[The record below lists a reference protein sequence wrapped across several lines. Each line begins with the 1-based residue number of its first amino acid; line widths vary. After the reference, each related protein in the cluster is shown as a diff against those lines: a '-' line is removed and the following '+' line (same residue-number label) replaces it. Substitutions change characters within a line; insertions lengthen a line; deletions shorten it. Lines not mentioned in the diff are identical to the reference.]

1 MRCLIVDDE
10 KPALELL
17 EDNVRKVPFLS
28 LAGACRN
35 SIEAL
40 EVLRNQQIDL
50 VFLDIRMPG
59 INGLD
64 LIRGLQNAPLII
76 LVTAYDHH
84 AVEAFQL
91 NVVDYL
97 LKPVSFE
104 RFFSAVNK
112 AHDLFTLR
120 RQSAQAQLPRHDHI
134 FVNAGYSLVKVRL
147 QDIIYIEGLKDY
159 VRINL
164 CEGEDPVITRI
175 SLRDLE
181 NKLPSDLFMRV
192 HKSYIIS
199 LDRIDSIQKYKLQVS
214 GQEIPIG
221 GLYRNALD
229 LHINERNIQVK
240 ELD

>member
-28 LAGACRN
+28 LAGTCRN

-40 EVLRNQQIDL
+40 EILRNQQIDL

-59 INGLD
+59 ISGLD
-64 LIRGLQNAPLII
+64 LIRGLHHAPLII

-91 NVVDYL
+91 NVLDYL

-112 AHDLFTLR
+112 AHDLFALR
-120 RQSAQAQLPRHDHI
+120 RQSAQALLPRHDHI

-164 CEGEDPVITRI
+164 CEDEEPVITRI

-192 HKSYIIS
+192 HKSFIIS
-199 LDRIDSIQKYKLQVS
+199 LDRIDSVQKYKLQVS

-221 GLYRNALD
+221 GLYRNVLN

-240 ELD
+240 GLD